1 MSEINPQVAR
11 YCKDILEDLRQ
22 GSLQSK
28 ETLRN
33 YINEWAVLSFEE
45 NNPNQEAEIN
55 KYFYKLMGLYKDPE
69 VMYNF
74 CKVMVEVSIERAL
87 YTADG

>member
-1 MSEINPQVAR
+1 MSENNPQLQR
-11 YCKDILEDLRQ
+11 YCRTILEDLRQ
-22 GSLQSK
+22 SNLYSK

-55 KYFYKLMGLYKDPE
+55 KYFYKLMGLYRDPE
-69 VMYNF
+69 VMYNL
-74 CKVMVEVSIERAL
+74 VEVSIN
-87 YTADG
+87 